1 MQTVK
6 MNTNCYIQ
14 EGPTNNMM
22 HENQTEIE
30 KVILVAVHD
39 RYETDGAASIAE
51 LGELVKTAGAET
63 VGVLEQNLELAN
75 PGTYIGSGKMDELKT
90 MIATLRAT
98 GIVCDTELTP
108 AQMKNLSTVLDVKV
122 MDRTMIILDIFA
134 ARANTKEG
142 KIQVEL
148 AQLKY
153 NATMLV
159 GLRDSLSRLGGG
171 IGTRGPGEKKLEMD
185 RRLIREQISK
195 LKRELE
201 DVKKHRQTQRKR
213 RMENRSPVLC
223 IVGYTNAGKSTLL
236 NQLTN
241 ADVLSEDMLFAT
253 LDPTTKA
260 LKLPDGQ
267 NVMLTDTVGFI
278 SKLPHH
284 LIQAFRSTLEEAK
297 YSDMILHVVDASN
310 PEVDRQMFAVYETLQ
325 KLEIFD
331 KPVITVFNKMD
342 LVGDDFILKDLRAD
356 ATVCISAKKKDGLK
370 ELLCVIE
377 EQLKQTQ
384 HYVEGV
390 LPYKDTGILADIR
403 MYGKLLEEQYEE
415 DGIHIKAYVRK
426 RELDI
431 LDTRIR

>member
-1 MQTVK
+1 MAK
-6 MNTNCYIQ
+6 FHIN
-14 EGPTNNMM
+14 ES
-22 HENQTEIE
+22 E
-30 KVILVAVHD
+30 KERVILVAVHQ
-39 RYETDGAASIAE
+39 RHEGDGSASLEE
-51 LGELVKTAGAET
+51 LKELVKTAGAT
-63 VGVLEQNLELAN
+63 TLGVLEQNLEYAN
-75 PGTYIGSGKMDELKT
+75 PGTYLGSGKIEELQT
-90 MIATLRAT
+90 MLAALDAT

-108 AQMKNLSTVLDVKV
+108 AQMKNLTGLLNVKV

-134 ARANTKEG
+134 GRANTKEG

-159 GLRDSLSRLGGG
+159 GLRDSLSKLGGG

-201 DVKKHRQTQRKR
+201 EVKKHRQTQRKR
-213 RMENRSPVLC
+213 RMDNRSPVIC

-236 NQLTN
+236 NHLTK

-297 YSDMILHVVDASN
+297 YSDIILHVVDASN
-310 PEVDRQMFAVYETLQ
+310 PDMDRQMYAVYETLRR
-325 KLEIFD
+325 LETGD

-342 LVGDDFILKDLRAD
+342 RVEGEIILKDLKAD
-356 ATVCISAKKKDGLK
+356 ATVYVSATEETGFDVLLK
-370 ELLCVIE
+370 TIE
-377 EQLKQTQ
+377 DVLQNSQV
-384 HYVEGV
+384 YVEGMI
-390 LPYKDTGILADIR
+390 PYRESGLLNNIR
-403 MYGKLLEEQYEE
+403 SYGKLLEERYEE
-415 DGIHIKAYVRK
+415 DGIFIKAYVRQK
-426 RELDI
+426 ELAVVS
-431 LDTRIR
+431 RYCNEK

>member
-1 MQTVK
+1 MSK
-6 MNTNCYIQ
+6 FHMN
-14 EGPTNNMM
+14 
-22 HENQTEIE
+22 ENEKE
-30 KVILVAVHD
+30 KVVLVAVHD
-39 RYETDGAASIAE
+39 RFDREGNASLEE
-51 LGELVKTAGAET
+51 LKELVKTAGAT
-63 VGVLEQNLELAN
+63 TLGVLEQNLEYPN
-75 PGTYIGSGKMDELKT
+75 PGTYLGSGKIEELQT
-90 MIATLRAT
+90 MLAALDAT

-108 AQMKNLSTVLDVKV
+108 GQMKNLSSLLNVKV

-159 GLRDSLSRLGGG
+159 GLRDSLSKLGGG

-213 RMENRSPVLC
+213 RMNNSSPVIC

-236 NQLTN
+236 NHLTKS
-241 ADVLSEDMLFAT
+241 DVLSEDMLFAT
-253 LDPTTKA
+253 LDPTTKS

-297 YSDMILHVVDASN
+297 YCDIILHVVDASN
-310 PEVDRQMFAVYETLQ
+310 PDMDRQMYAVYETLHQ
-325 KLEIFD
+325 LETED
-331 KPVITVFNKMD
+331 KPLITVFNKID
-342 LVGDDFILKDLRAD
+342 CLQGEETLKDLRAD
-356 ATVCISAKKKDGLK
+356 ATVMVSAKQEIGFDGL
-370 ELLCVIE
+370 LNAIE
-377 EQLKQTQ
+377 EILQNNQV
-384 HYVEGV
+384 YVEGL
-390 LPYKDTGILADIR
+390 LPYKESGLINDIR
-403 MYGKLLEEQYEE
+403 TYGKLLEEQYEE
-415 DGIHIKAYVRK
+415 NGVYIKAYVRPK
-426 RELDI
+426 EQALVSKYC
-431 LDTRIR
+431 TNKG

>member
-1 MQTVK
+1 MSQL
-6 MNTNCYIQ
+6 
-14 EGPTNNMM
+14 
-22 HENQTEIE
+22 HENGNKSE
-30 KVILVAVHD
+30 KVILVAVHEGLE
-39 RYETDGAASIAE
+39 RSGKASLEE
-51 LGELVKTAGAET
+51 LRELVKTAGGAT
-63 VGVLEQNLELAN
+63 VGVLEQNLKYIH
-75 PGTYIGSGKMDELKT
+75 PGTYLGSGKIEELKT
-90 MIATLRAT
+90 MLVALDAT
-98 GIVCDTELTP
+98 GIVCDTELSP
-108 AQMKNLSTVLDVKV
+108 VQMKNLSNLLDVKV

-134 ARANTKEG
+134 SRANTKEG

-201 DVKKHRQTQRKR
+201 DVKKHRSTQRKR
-213 RMENRSPVLC
+213 RMNNTSPVIC

-236 NQLTN
+236 NHLTK

-278 SKLPHH
+278 SNLPHH

-297 YSDMILHVVDASN
+297 YSDIILHVVDASN
-310 PEVDRQMFAVYETLQ
+310 PDMDRQMYAVYETLHQ
-325 KLEIFD
+325 LEIED
-331 KPVITVFNKMD
+331 KTIITVFNKMD
-342 LVGDDFILKDLRAD
+342 LVKEDMILKDLKSD
-356 ATVCISAKKKDGLK
+356 ATVCISAKQ
-370 ELLCVIE
+370 ELGFENLLQTIE
-377 EQLKQTQ
+377 ECLMKSQT
-384 HYVEGV
+384 YVETI
-390 LPYKDTGILADIR
+390 LSYKETGLLSDIR
-403 MYGKLLEEQYEE
+403 TYGRLLEERYEE
-415 DGIHIKAYVRK
+415 DGIHIKAYVRQK
-426 RELDI
+426 EYIGLI
-431 LDTRIR
+431 K